1 MTNNAELYKTII
13 KIKGDDE
20 LAINESTISALTEI
34 NRTHSI
40 KIIDN
45 ILEDNTTE
53 LKQIIKED
61 RLVRNLILNQFNS
74 VKEQLLLNLGFFN
87 GIYFITS
94 LLFNE
99 KQKRLKDTVLIRSFL
114 NRKYTKEI
122 FKYLFNHPSARH
134 KELAQ
139 ALSLSPSG
147 LNGILKDLIDNQI
160 IEKTEHSKYSYYSLS
175 EIAYNYTKDVLF
187 ETKHRAIL
195 IYESTKDYSDKNY
208 SIQFFDKPLI
218 NTVAEERS
226 KS

>member
-1 MTNNAELYKTII
+1 MTNNRELCKTII
-13 KIKGDDE
+13 KIKGDDK
-20 LAINESTISALTEI
+20 LAINESTLSALTEM

-40 KIIDN
+40 EIVVNII
-45 ILEDNTTE
+45 EDNTTE

-61 RLVRNLILNQFNS
+61 RLIRNLILNQFNS

-87 GIYFITS
+87 GIHFITS

-99 KQKRLKDTVLIRSFL
+99 KQKRLKDTVLISSFL

-147 LNGILKDLIDNQI
+147 LNGILKDLINNHV

-175 EIAYNYTKDVLF
+175 ETAYNYTKDVLY
-187 ETKHRAIL
+187 EPKHKVL
-195 IYESTKDYSDKNY
+195 FFYESTKDFSDKKY